1 MSSWRNKKKK
11 KKKKNQQ
18 FSIEK
23 SILSGGMIW
32 YWKDSLLNYANSEL
46 RIDTYKRISWHVIVS
61 NRASYS

>member
-1 MSSWRNKKKK
+1 ME

-23 SILSGGMIW
+23 SIFSGGMIW

-46 RIDTYKRISWHVIVS
+46 LTHTRESAGMSLSQTELHTHRYGGTYR
-61 NRASYS
+61 YM